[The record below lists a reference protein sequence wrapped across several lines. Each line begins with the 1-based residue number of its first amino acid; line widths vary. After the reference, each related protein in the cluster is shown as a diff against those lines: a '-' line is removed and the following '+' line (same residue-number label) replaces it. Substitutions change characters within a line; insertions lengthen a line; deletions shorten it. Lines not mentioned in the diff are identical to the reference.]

1 MAVTRIQNN
10 QITDA
15 TITYAKIASGTLVG
29 TNFNANLTLNS
40 NVTIV
45 GNLSVSGNTTTL
57 NSTNTYVN
65 DPLIVFNNGYVG
77 SPTYDIG
84 MLINRNLQSMPGY
97 GSMNAFLGWK
107 EADQAFE
114 GIATVETG
122 TTAGAINSS
131 GFANLRIGNVTANSL
146 TLSTGTLTAS
156 NGIINT
162 PIIGSTG
169 YFTTLYGTNFST
181 GNAAITGGQTYIGTS
196 GTPIANIATGTAQIQ
211 TAITQYETVSVGFYS
226 PNLVASGGYLNNLAN
241 VAAGTAF
248 LATLNSTNGNITTLN
263 GTAGNIITFYSA
275 NFGSPNVR
283 VTGGYLTG
291 LANIS
296 TTYDTVTNLY
306 AANAVIASGTFTGSA
321 VNAVAGNITTGYFG
335 SLNTA
340 NAVISG
346 GYISALSNV
355 AATYATFTNFATANA
370 QITGGS
376 ATGLAQLAGQ
386 YVTATVG
393 LSTANAQLTGGSI
406 LGITSGTFTTLQA
419 TNYSTANAVI
429 TGGSVN
435 STPIGATTASSG
447 AFTTLSASNQLY
459 VSSSIASTTAN
470 TGAVVVAGGV
480 GIGGDLN
487 VGGKALVTGNLTI
500 SGNLSVTGQSVSI
513 GSSTLSVNDPIINLH
528 TPSDLTPLTT
538 NDGFD
543 IGVKMHYYNG
553 VDSAAFL
560 GRANDTGLL
569 EWYGSG
575 TDSANV
581 FVGTTYGGAKFGS
594 MILANAQVVGGG
606 ITANTGSFR
615 VYGDGSVSGNLYIGG
630 TLTLPGI
637 TVAGTGGG
645 ASSYSPNFS
654 SPNVLITGGSILG
667 ITSGTFT
674 TLQATNFSSGNAQIT
689 GGSISGITIPS
700 LGTIAITNLS
710 TGNAAITGAQTYI
723 GTSGTPI
730 ANIYASLGTFTTLNT
745 TTEVATNL
753 STGNLY
759 ATGGTLNGVIIGNA
773 TPAAATFTTIV
784 STGTSIHAGNIV
796 GNSGTASTSTTT
808 GALVIAGSGG
818 AGIGGA
824 LNVGGISTLGGN
836 LVLTAATNTINNTT
850 GALVITQGG
859 LAVSGNINSA
869 GQLFV
874 GSLAQATPL
883 TSAIAIKRGT
893 SSTGAGVQYTQDALI
908 NGSNTGSSDFIA
920 YANNYNL
927 SVGDQGWADMGF
939 TGDAFSDVNYTI
951 TKSND
956 GYLFASGANTS
967 VGGNLV
973 LATGGTGGYNDIVIG
988 VGGFVASTEVA
999 RFHGNATN
1007 SGNFVLKLPTNN
1019 NLTANTGAFQV
1030 WGGTSISGNVYHG
1043 GATILNGTG
1052 TAGYDT
1058 IVKGVNDATLIW
1070 ARPSATYDSVIIGNS
1085 ATTSTLVTGAKLVI
1099 NSTDAI
1105 LIPAGTQAQRPGT
1118 SGYGTAVAGMI
1129 RYNKDNGFLEWYNGS
1144 AWQTAQTNVIT
1155 IATDQQFTGN
1165 GAQTVWGL
1173 SQSTTTAGTIVSING
1188 VVQIPTLAYS
1198 VTGGTVLTFTEAP
1211 ASTDV
1216 IDVRILT
1223 TTQTVTSLSSLNGA
1237 MTVSVD
1243 NNGVYIGTGTSSTAT
1258 TTSWNTAGAEVWSIA
1273 NVSVASA
1280 GTPTT
1285 VDSFSATTYRSAQY
1299 TVQVTN
1305 GTTNYQVFDA
1315 LLIQNGTTANLVVIN
1330 NASIGNTGVLSAT
1343 VSAGT
1348 ATLSFTAANAGNQV
1362 RIRKVYQTI

>member
-10 QITDA
+10 QITDS
-15 TITYAKIASGTLVG
+15 TIQYTKLAPGTLVG
-29 TNFNANLTLNS
+29 SVFNPNLTLNS

-45 GNLSVSGNTTTL
+45 GNLSISGNTTTIQ
-57 NSTNTYVN
+57 STNTYVN
-65 DPLIVFNNGYVG
+65 DPLIVFNNGYTG
-77 SPTYDIG
+77 AATYDIG
-84 MLINRNLQSMPGY
+84 MLVNRNLASMPGY

-122 TTAGAINSS
+122 TTAGAINNS

-146 TLSTGTLTAS
+146 TLSTGTLTAT

-162 PIIGSTG
+162 PISGSTG
-169 YFTTLYGTNFST
+169 SFTTLFGTNFST
-181 GNAAITGGQTYIGTS
+181 GNAQITGGTSFVGTT
-196 GTPIANIATGTAQIQ
+196 GTPVAGIYTGTAQIQ

-226 PNLVASGGYLNNLAN
+226 PNVFINGGYLNNLAN
-241 VAAGTAF
+241 IAAGTAF
-248 LATLNSTNGNITTLN
+248 LATLNSSTGNITALS
-263 GTAGNIITFYSA
+263 GTSANIITVYA
-275 NFGSPNVR
+275 GNFSSPNVR
-283 VTGGYLTG
+283 ISGGYLTG

-306 AANAVIASGTFTGSA
+306 AANATIASGTFTGGA

-346 GYISALSNV
+346 GYISALSNI
-355 AATYATFTNFATANA
+355 AATYATFTNFGTANA

-376 ATGLAQLAGQ
+376 ATGLTQLAGQ
-386 YVTATVG
+386 YVTATTG
-393 LSTANAQLTGGSI
+393 L
-406 LGITSGTFTTLQA
+406 
-419 TNYSTANAVI
+419 STANAVI

-435 STPIGATTASSG
+435 GTTVGATTASSG
-447 AFTTLSASNQLY
+447 AFTTLSSSNQLY
-459 VSSSIASTTAN
+459 VSSAIASTTAN
-470 TGAVVVAGGV
+470 TGALVVAGGV

-487 VGGKALVTGNLTI
+487 VGGKSTITGNLTI
-500 SGNLSVTGQSVSI
+500 SGNLSVTGNSVSI
-513 GSSTLSVNDPIINLH
+513 GSSTLSVTDPIINLH
-528 TPSDLTPLTT
+528 TPSDLTSLTT

-543 IGVKMHYYNG
+543 IGIKMHYYLG

-560 GRANDTGLL
+560 GRANDTGYL

-575 TDSANV
+575 TDTANV
-581 FVGTTYGGAKFGS
+581 FAGTTYGGAKFGQL
-594 MILANAQVVGGG
+594 ILANARTATGGLS
-606 ITANTGSFR
+606 ANTGTLQ
-615 VYGDGSVSGNLYIGG
+615 VYGDGSVTGNLYVGG
-630 TLTLPGI
+630 ALTLPGI
-637 TVAGTGGG
+637 TVTGSGGG

-654 SPNVLITGGSILG
+654 SPNVLITGGSITG
-667 ITSGTFT
+667 ITSGSFT
-674 TLQATNFSSGNAQIT
+674 TLQATNFN
-689 GGSISGITIPS
+689 
-700 LGTIAITNLS
+700 
-710 TGNAAITGAQTYI
+710 TGNAAITGGQTYI

-773 TPAAATFTTIV
+773 TPAAATFTTLNN
-784 STGTSIHAGNIV
+784 TGVHISSGNIV
-796 GNSGTASTSTTT
+796 AASGTASTSATT
-808 GALVIAGSGG
+808 GALVVAGTGG

-824 LNVGGISTLGGN
+824 LNVAGISTLGGN

-874 GSLAQATPL
+874 GASAQATPL
-883 TSAIAIKRGT
+883 TSAIAVKRGT

-927 SVGDQGWADMGF
+927 SIGDQGYMDMGF
-939 TGDAFSDVNYTI
+939 TGDAFSDVNYTL

-973 LATGGTGGYNDIVIG
+973 MATGSTGGYNDIVIG
-988 VGGFVASTEVA
+988 VGGFVSSTEVA
-999 RFHGNATN
+999 RFHGNVSN
-1007 SGNFVLKLPTNN
+1007 GGYFQLGLPTQNT
-1019 NLTANTGAFQV
+1019 LTANTGAFRV
-1030 WGGTSISGNVYHG
+1030 WGGASLSGNVYHG
-1043 GATILNGTG
+1043 GATLLNGSG

-1070 ARPSATYDSVIIGNS
+1070 ARPSATYDQVVIGNS
-1085 ATTSTLVTGAKLVI
+1085 ATTSTLVVGAKLQI
-1099 NSTDAI
+1099 NSTDAM
-1105 LIPAGTQAQRPGT
+1105 LLPAGTQAQRPGT
-1118 SGYGTAVAGMI
+1118 SGYGTAVAGML
-1129 RYNKDNGFLEWYNGS
+1129 RYNKDSGFLEWYNGS

-1155 IATDQQFTGN
+1155 IATDQQFNGTGS
-1165 GAQTVWGL
+1165 QTVFTL
-1173 SQSTTTAGTIVSING
+1173 SQSTTTSGVIVSING

-1198 VTGGTVLTFTEAP
+1198 VTSGTTLTFTEAP
-1211 ASTDV
+1211 ATGDV

-1223 TTQTVTSLSSLNGA
+1223 TTQTVTSLSSTNGA
-1237 MTVSVD
+1237 MTISVD
-1243 NNGVYIGTGTSSTAT
+1243 NNGVYVGTGTVSTAT
-1258 TTSWNTAGAEVWSIA
+1258 TTSWNTTGAEVWTIA
-1273 NVSVASA
+1273 NVSVASSGSA
-1280 GTPTT
+1280 TQI
-1285 VDSFSATTYRSAQY
+1285 DSFATATYRSAQY

-1305 GTTNYQVFDA
+1305 GTSNYQVFDA
-1315 LLIQNGTTANLVVIN
+1315 LLIHNGTTANLVVLN
-1330 NASIGNTGVLSAT
+1330 SATVGSSTGALTAT
-1343 VSAGT
+1343 VSAGN
-1348 ATLSFTAANAGNQV
+1348 AVLNFTAANAGNQV
-1362 RIRKVYQTI
+1362 RVRKVYQTI

>member
-10 QITDA
+10 QITDK
-15 TITYAKIASGTLVG
+15 TITYAKIADNTLTG
-29 TNFNANLTLNS
+29 GQFNQNLTLNS

-45 GNLSVSGNTTTL
+45 GNLSISGNTTTIQ
-57 NSTNTYVN
+57 STNTYIN
-65 DPLIVFNNGYVG
+65 DPLIVFNNGYTG
-77 SPTYDIG
+77 AASYDIG
-84 MLINRNLQSMPGY
+84 MLINRNLASMSGY
-97 GSMNAFLGWK
+97 GAMNAFLGWK

-122 TTAGAINSS
+122 TTAGAINNS

-162 PIIGSTG
+162 PISGSTG
-169 YFTTLYGTNFST
+169 YFTTLQGTNFST
-181 GNAAITGGQTYIGTS
+181 GNAVITGGQTYIGTS
-196 GTPIANIATGTAQIQ
+196 GTPIANIAVGTAQIQ
-211 TAITQYETVSVGFYS
+211 TATISQNLTATNFYS
-226 PNLVASGGYLNNLAN
+226 GNVLLNGGYIANLANSYVTLGYVTNFSTPNSVITTEVVTNLTATNFYTANARIAGGYLAGLAN
-241 VAAGTAF
+241 V
-248 LATLNSTNGNITTLN
+248 
-263 GTAGNIITFYSA
+263 
-275 NFGSPNVR
+275 
-283 VTGGYLTG
+283 
-291 LANIS
+291 S

-306 AANAVIASGTFTGSA
+306 ASNATIASGTFTGGA

-346 GYISALSNV
+346 GYISAMSNIG
-355 AATYATFTNFATANA
+355 ANYITAV
-370 QITGGS
+370 
-376 ATGLAQLAGQ
+376 TGL
-386 YVTATVG
+386 
-393 LSTANAQLTGGSI
+393 
-406 LGITSGTFTTLQA
+406 
-419 TNYSTANAVI
+419 STANAVI

-447 AFTTLSASNQLY
+447 AFTTLSTSNQLY
-459 VSSSIASTTAN
+459 VNSSIASTTAN

-575 TDSANV
+575 TDVANV

-637 TVAGTGGG
+637 TVAGTGTG
-645 ASSYSPNFS
+645 ATSYSPNFS
-654 SPNVLITGGSILG
+654 SPNVYATGGTLNSVIIG
-667 ITSGTFT
+667 NATPAAGTFT
-674 TLQATNFSSGNAQIT
+674 TL
-689 GGSISGITIPS
+689 
-700 LGTIAITNLS
+700 IA
-710 TGNAAITGAQTYI
+710 
-723 GTSGTPI
+723 
-730 ANIYASLGTFTTLNT
+730 
-745 TTEVATNL
+745 TTEVVTNV

-759 ATGGTLNGVIIGNA
+759 ATGGTLNNVIIGNT

-808 GALVIAGSGG
+808 GALVLAGSGG

-883 TSAIAIKRGT
+883 TSAIAVKRGT

-956 GYLFASGANTS
+956 GYVFASGANTS

-973 LATGGTGGYNDIVIG
+973 LATGSTGGYNDIVIG
-988 VGGFVASTEVA
+988 VGGFVAAAEVA
-999 RFHGNATN
+999 RFHGNLTN
-1007 SGNFVLKLPTNN
+1007 SGYFQLGLSTQNT
-1019 NLTANTGAFQV
+1019 LTANTGALRVF
-1030 WGGTSISGNVYHG
+1030 GGASISGNVYHG
-1043 GATILNGTG
+1043 GATVFNGSA
-1052 TAGYDT
+1052 TAGNDFK
-1058 IVKGVNDATLIW
+1058 VNGVGSTNLLW
-1070 ARPSATYDSVIIGNS
+1070 ARPSATYDQVVIGNTVAAGS
-1085 ATTSTLVTGAKLVI
+1085 LVTGAKLHI
-1099 NSTDAI
+1099 ASTDAI

-1118 SGYGTAVAGMI
+1118 SGYGTAVAGML
-1129 RYNKDNGFLEWYNGS
+1129 RYNSDSGFIEWSNGS
-1144 AWQTAQTNVIT
+1144 AWQTASTNVIT
-1155 IATDQQFTGN
+1155 IAIDTQFTGT
-1165 GAQTVWGL
+1165 GSQTVFTL
-1173 SQSTTTAGTIVSING
+1173 PSSTTTAGTIVSING

-1198 VTGGTVLTFTEAP
+1198 VTSGTTLTFTEAP
-1211 ASTDV
+1211 ANTDV
-1216 IDVRILT
+1216 IDVRTLT
-1223 TTQTVTSLSSLNGA
+1223 TTQTVTTLQSTNGA
-1237 MTVSVD
+1237 MQVTTD
-1243 NNGVYIGTGTSSTAT
+1243 NNGVYINTGTSTPAT
-1258 TTSWNTAGAEVWSIA
+1258 TTSWNPAGAEVWTVA
-1273 NVSVASA
+1273 NVSVASS
-1280 GTPTT
+1280 GTPTQI
-1285 VDSFSATTYRSAQY
+1285 DSFSGATYRSAQY

-1305 GTTNYQVFDA
+1305 GTSNYQVFDA
-1315 LLIQNGTTANLVVIN
+1315 LLIQNGTTANLVVLN
-1330 NASIGNTGVLSAT
+1330 SSLLGSSTGAL
-1343 VSAGT
+1343 T
-1348 ATLSFTAANAGNQV
+1348 ATYSGGNAVLNFTATNAGNQV
-1362 RIRKVYQTI
+1362 RVRKVYQTI